1 MKHVTKALLGA
12 AAMVAIMAGSAVAAE
27 KAEVL
32 HWWTSGGESAAVGVF
47 AEQFNANGGEW
58 VDAAIAG
65 GEAARAAGI
74 NRIVG
79 GNPPTAMQFNTGKQF
94 EDLVAQGLLANL
106 DEVAA
111 ADGWDKFL
119 SPVLVKAVSRDGHF
133 YAVPVNIHSN
143 NWLWYNADVLSKN
156 GVEPPKTWD
165 EFFAALDKLKAAGVI
180 PMAQSGDAW
189 TQLLLFNDVVL
200 GVGGRDLFLKVF
212 QDSSVDAI
220 KSPEF
225 LKVAQTFG
233 KLREYGDAG
242 QQGRQWNQATGLVIE
257 GKAGFNFMGDWAKG
271 EVIAAGLTPGK
282 EIGCIPGIGN
292 QVYWIG
298 GDVFVFPKTD
308 NADAK
313 KAQALLAHT
322 MLTPATQVAFNAKKG
337 SVPVRG
343 DVDTSKLDACAQAGL
358 KLLAAPDA
366 SVPGTDFL
374 QTPDVLGSLQDT
386 VAQFWT
392 TPSQT
397 PEELQA
403 KIADI
408 FAQAN

>member
-1 MKHVTKALLGA
+1 MKNVTKALLGA
-12 AAMVAIMAGSAVAAE
+12 AAALAMMAGSAMAQE
-27 KAEVL
+27 KAEVI
-32 HWWTSGGESAAVGVF
+32 HWWTSGGESAAVAVF
-47 AEQFNANGGEW
+47 ADQFNANGGEW

-94 EDLVAQGLLANL
+94 EDLVAQGLLADL
-106 DEVAA
+106 DSVAA

-156 GVEPPKTWD
+156 GIEPPKTWD
-165 EFFAALDKLKAAGVI
+165 ELFAALDKLKAAGVI
-180 PMAQSGDAW
+180 PLAQSGDAW
-189 TQLLLFNDVVL
+189 TQLLMFNDVVL
-200 GVGGRDLFLKVF
+200 GVGGRDLFMKVF
-212 QDSSVDAI
+212 QDSDVDTI

-225 LKVAQTFG
+225 LKVAETFG
-233 KLREYGDAG
+233 KLRDYGDAG

-292 QVYWIG
+292 QIYWIG

-308 NADAK
+308 NADAQ
-313 KAQALLAHT
+313 KAQKLLASV
-322 MLTPATQVAFNAKKG
+322 MLSPDAQVAFNAKKG
-337 SVPVRG
+337 SVPVRA

-358 KLLAAPDA
+358 KLLAEPNA

-397 PEELQA
+397 PAEFQA
-403 KIADI
+403 KVADI
-408 FAQAN
+408 FANN

>member
-1 MKHVTKALLGA
+1 
-12 AAMVAIMAGSAVAAE
+12 MAGPSVAAE
-27 KAEVL
+27 KAEVI
-32 HWWTSGGESAAVGVF
+32 HWWTSGGESAAVKVF
-47 AEQFNANGGEW
+47 ADQFNAAGGEW

-94 EDLVAQGLLANL
+94 EDLVAQGLLGNL
-106 DEVAA
+106 DEVAK

-119 SPVLVKAVSRDGHF
+119 SPVLVKAVTRDGHYF
-133 YAVPVNIHSN
+133 AVPVNIHSN
-143 NWLWYNADVLSKN
+143 NWLWYNTALLEANKI
-156 GVEPPKTWD
+156 EPPKTWD
-165 EFFAALDKLKAAGVI
+165 ELFAAMDKLKAAGVI

-189 TQLLLFNDVVL
+189 TQLLLFNDVLL
-200 GVGGRDLFLKVF
+200 GVGGRDLYLKVYS
-212 QDSSVDAI
+212 DNNVEAV

-225 LKVAQTFG
+225 AKVVETFG

-242 QQGRQWNQATGLVIE
+242 QQGRQWNQATGLVVS

-282 EIGCIPGIGN
+282 EIGCVPGIGN
-292 QVYWIG
+292 QVYWVG

-308 NADAK
+308 DAAAL

-322 MLTPATQVAFNAKKG
+322 MLTPETQVAFNAKKG

-358 KLLAAPDA
+358 KLLGTENA
-366 SVPGTDFL
+366 SVPGFDFL
-374 QTPDVLGSLQDT
+374 QTPDAIGSIQD
-386 VAQFWT
+386 VIGQFWT
-392 TPSQT
+392 TPSQA
-397 PEELQA
+397 PADLQA
-403 KIADI
+403 KFAEIIA
-408 FAQAN
+408 AE

>member
-1 MKHVTKALLGA
+1 MKHVSKALLGA
-12 AAMVAIMAGSAVAAE
+12 AASLAILAGSAFAAE
-27 KAEVL
+27 KAEVI
-32 HWWTSGGESAAVGVF
+32 HWWTSGGESAAVKVF
-47 AEQFNANGGEW
+47 ADQFNAQGGEW

-94 EDLVAQGLLANL
+94 EDLVAQGLLGNL

-111 ADGWDKFL
+111 ADGWAKFL

-143 NWLWYNADVLSKN
+143 NWLWYNADVLAKN
-156 GVEPPKTWD
+156 GIEPPKTWD
-165 EFFAALDKLKAAGVI
+165 ELFAALDKLKAAGVI

-200 GVGGRDLFLKVF
+200 GVGGRDLFLKIF
-212 QDSSVDAI
+212 QDNDMEAI

-225 LKVAQTFG
+225 KKVAETFG

-242 QQGRQWNQATGLVIE
+242 QQGRQWNQATGLVID

-271 EVIAAGLTPGK
+271 EIIAAGLTPGK
-282 EIGCIPGIGN
+282 EVGCVPGLGN

-308 NADAK
+308 NADAQ
-313 KAQALLAHT
+313 KAQKLLAHV
-322 MLTPATQVAFNAKKG
+322 MLEPDTQVAFNAKKG
-337 SVPVRG
+337 SVPVRA
-343 DVDTSKLDACAQAGL
+343 DVDTSKLDVCAQEGL
-358 KLLAAPDA
+358 KLLAKPDGA
-366 SVPGTDFL
+366 VPGTDFL
-374 QTPDVLGSLQDT
+374 QTPDTLGSLQD
-386 VAQFWT
+386 AIGQFWT

-397 PEELQA
+397 PDELVA
-403 KIADI
+403 KVVSIWESK
-408 FAQAN
+408 

>member
-1 MKHVTKALLGA
+1 MKHFTKALLGA
-12 AAMVAIMAGSAVAAE
+12 AAVVALMAGPSVAAE
-27 KAEVL
+27 KAEVI
-32 HWWTSGGESAAVGVF
+32 HWWTSGGESAAVKVF
-47 AEQFNANGGEW
+47 ADQFNAAGGEW

-94 EDLVAQGLLANL
+94 EDLVAQGLLGNL
-106 DEVAA
+106 DDVAK

-119 SPVLVKAVSRDGHF
+119 SPVLVKAVSRDGHYF
-133 YAVPVNIHSN
+133 AVPVNIHSN
-143 NWLWYNADVLSKN
+143 NWLWYNTALLEANKI
-156 GVEPPKTWD
+156 EPPKTWD
-165 EFFAALDKLKAAGVI
+165 DLFAAMDKLKAAGVI

-189 TQLLLFNDVVL
+189 TQVLLFNDVLL
-200 GVGGRDLFLKVF
+200 GAGGRDLYLKVYG
-212 QDSSVDAI
+212 DSSAEAV

-225 LKVAQTFG
+225 AKVAETFG
-233 KLREYGDAG
+233 KLRNYGDEG
-242 QQGRQWNQATGLVIE
+242 QQGRQWNQATGLVVS

-282 EIGCIPGIGN
+282 EVGCVPGIGN

-308 NADAK
+308 NADAQ

-322 MLTPATQVAFNAKKG
+322 MLTPETQVAFNAKKG

-358 KLLAAPDA
+358 KLLGTENG
-366 SVPGTDFL
+366 SVPGFDFL
-374 QTPDVLGSLQDT
+374 QTPDKIGSIQDL
-386 VAQFWT
+386 VGQFWT

-397 PEELQA
+397 PADFQA
-403 KIADI
+403 KFAEIIASE
-408 FAQAN
+408 